1 MRGTFRWTT
10 ESVFLVS
17 GLLIILLG
25 WVSDLLG
32 ALSADASASHG
43 SGDIIDRIW
52 FTFFGLLFVAGG
64 VVYEQHWKFL
74 NDAVFTERYLISYL
88 FVADGA
94 FHLYAL
100 TDHLGEDFAVAFFGV
115 FAVLQIALGIMIP
128 HIGPRWDPYLLAIP
142 LVLIAA
148 YVLTRM
154 VSLVLIAAYVLTRMV
169 SVWPIN
175 TIEEVEVFGIVSKLT
190 EGLTALMLIVM
201 MRESRRLRAVPAA
214 PATSAAETR

>member
-154 VSLVLIAAYVLTRMV
+154 VS
-169 SVWPIN
+169 VWPIN

>member
-154 VSLVLIAAYVLTRMV
+154 VSI
-169 SVWPIN
+169 WPIN